1 MRATASW
8 SMAAAGAP
16 PAREHVLVIGAGM
29 AGLVTARLLRDSG
42 FDVTVLE
49 ARDRIGG
56 RLWTENSLGVPIDLG
71 GSWIHGADDNP
82 LSEWCAALDVD
93 LMETSGDRQLIVD
106 GAPMSYARTQRRAW
120 RGRLAMAVALR
131 LAAWRARRL
140 AARGQPRAVS
150 LAAAVE
156 PVLRARW
163 LPLFDRRIV
172 TQMVSMGEGVQGA
185 PADRLAIE
193 EWFPHD
199 GFGVNAMPHGGF
211 AALVDDAARGL
222 AIRLAA
228 PVQRLVWSDTGVEAH
243 TPGGAI
249 PADRAVVTLPV
260 GLLRDGAVTIEPTLP
275 PDQRD
280 AIARIGYGDGVLGKI
295 YMRFAR
301 PFWPKGVFRFQS
313 LAPSPQERGAFNT
326 WLSLERETGEPILL
340 SFANGQTA
348 VRLERTCTD
357 EAVRGRAMAVLR
369 RLFTDVPEPVAY
381 RYTRWLSDPWSA
393 GSYSYPAVGSV
404 PDDRS
409 LYARPLGQRV
419 FFAGEATERSDY
431 GTVHAALR
439 SGERA
444 AEAIFRIAAGV
455 APSRQARP
463 WRFRGGAHGSSPREP
478 G

>member
-1 MRATASW
+1 MV
-8 SMAAAGAP
+8 AADTP
-16 PAREHVLVIGAGM
+16 SARERVLVIGAGM
-29 AGLVTARLLRDSG
+29 AGLVAARLLHDSG

-56 RLWTENSLGVPIDLG
+56 RLWTESSLGVPIDLG

-82 LSEWCAALDVD
+82 LSEWCAALGVD
-93 LMETSGDRQLIVD
+93 LMETSGDRHLIVD
-106 GAPMSYARTQRRAW
+106 GAPMSYADTQRRAW

-150 LAAAVE
+150 LAAAAE

-193 EWFPHD
+193 EWFPND
-199 GFGVNAMPHGGF
+199 GFKVNAMPRGGF
-211 AALVDDAARGL
+211 AALVDDAARDL
-222 AIRLAA
+222 AIRLDA
-228 PVQRLVWSDTGVEAH
+228 PVRRLAWSNAGVTAQ
-243 TPGGAI
+243 TPGGAVA
-249 PADRAVVTLPV
+249 ADRAVVTLPV
-260 GLLRDGAVTIEPTLP
+260 GLLRDGAMAIEPP
-275 PDQRD
+275 PAAEQRD

-295 YMRFAR
+295 YMRFPRA
-301 PFWPKGVFRFQS
+301 FWPKGVFRFQS

-340 SFANGQTA
+340 SFANGRTA
-348 VRLERTCTD
+348 VRFEQECTD
-357 EAVRGRAMAVLR
+357 EAVRDAAMTVLR
-369 RLFTDVPEPVAY
+369 RLFADAPEPVAY
-381 RYTRWLSDPWSA
+381 RYTRWLTDPWAA
-393 GSYSYPAVGSV
+393 GSYSYPAVGSL
-404 PDDRS
+404 PEDRT

-419 FFAGEATERSDY
+419 FFAGEATEHDDY

-444 AEAIFRIAAGV
+444 AEAVFRFATGI

-463 WRFRGGAHGSSPREP
+463 WRFRDSERSVTAQGP